1 MSKMKHLLCQKV
13 SKCLKPETKTRSDG
27 GMSRAQGSTERAPDG
42 PNQDILNKINVDYN
56 PKYKIDIYKSIM
68 I

>member
-1 MSKMKHLLCQKV
+1 MKHLWCQKIR
-13 SKCLKPETKTRSDG
+13 KCLQPKTKTRSDG
-27 GMSRAQGSTERAPDG
+27 GMSRAQESTERAPDG

-56 PKYKIDIYKSIM
+56 PKNKIDIYKSIM